1 VPLDPMIATI
11 LEQTQ
16 RAERDLWEM
25 PIAEARETADAGM
38 LQMREMF
45 GVEEVAEVF
54 DREVPGAEGPVRVRV
69 YRPEGHGPHGVLVY
83 FHGGGF
89 VFCGLDTHDQ
99 LCRMLTNRGRCV
111 VVSVDYRLA
120 PEHPYPAG
128 VADAW
133 AVTKWVQD
141 NAAEV
146 HGDRDRIAV
155 GGDSAGGNF
164 AAVVA
169 LEAAAATRRQPL
181 KLQLLL
187 YPGVDR
193 RGGYPSLTAN
203 GEGFLLTA
211 EMREWFARMYVPE
224 GATLDDWRLSPM
236 CAPSHAGT
244 APALVL
250 TAEFD
255 PLRDEGDAYA
265 ATLRADGVPVT
276 HLRYDGMIH
285 GFLQYAPSHE
295 GARAAVDEVGAVLRR
310 ALA

>member
-1 VPLDPMIATI
+1 MPLDPTLATI
-11 LEQTQ
+11 LEQVAAREQ
-16 RAERDLWEM
+16 NLWEL
-25 PIAEARETADAGM
+25 PIEDARRLSDAGL

-54 DREVPGAEGPVRVRV
+54 ERAVPGADGPVRIRV

-83 FHGGGF
+83 FHGGGYAI
-89 VFCGLDTHDQ
+89 CSLDTHDQ

-120 PEHPYPAG
+120 PEHPFPAG
-128 VADAW
+128 IDDAW

-146 HGDRDRIAV
+146 HGDRERVAV

-169 LEAAAATRRQPL
+169 LHVRDDRRRQPL
-181 KLQLLL
+181 KLQVLL

-193 RGGYPSLTAN
+193 RGGYASLAEN
-203 GEGFLLTA
+203 GEGYLLTT
-211 EMREWFARMYVPE
+211 EMRAWFDRMYVPA
-224 GATLDDWRLSPM
+224 GVPRDDWRLSPI
-236 CAPSHAGT
+236 CAPSHMDV
-244 APALVL
+244 APAVVV
-250 TAEFD
+250 TAEYD

-265 ATLRADGVPVT
+265 ETLRASGVPVE
-276 HLRYDGMIH
+276 HLPAAGMIH
-285 GFLQYAPSHE
+285 GFLQYAPFHE
-295 GARAAVDEVGAVLRR
+295 GARRCLDEVGAVLRR

>member
-1 VPLDPMIATI
+1 MPLDPTLATI
-11 LEQTQ
+11 LEQMK
-16 RAERDLWEM
+16 EREVRLTDM
-25 PIAEARETADAGM
+25 PIDEARRVADAGM

-45 GVEEVAEVF
+45 GVEDVGDVF
-54 DREVPGAEGPVRVRV
+54 EREVPGAEGPVRVRV
-69 YRPEGHGPHGVLVY
+69 YTPGGHGPHGVLVY
-83 FHGGGF
+83 FHGGGY

-99 LCRMLTNRGRCV
+99 MCRMLCNRGRCV

-120 PEHPYPAG
+120 PEHPFPAG
-128 VADAW
+128 VEDAW
-133 AVTKWVQD
+133 AVTRWVQD

-146 HGDRDRIAV
+146 RGDRDRIAV

-169 LEAAAATRRQPL
+169 LESRDATRRQPL

-193 RGGYPSLTAN
+193 RGGYPSLVEN
-203 GEGFLLTA
+203 GEGYLLDTD
-211 EMREWFARMYVPE
+211 MRDWFARMYVPT
-224 GATLDDWRLSPM
+224 GAALDDWRLSPI

-244 APALVL
+244 APAVVL

-255 PLRDEGDAYA
+255 PLRDEGIAYA
-265 ATLRADGVPVT
+265 KALEAAGVPVT
-276 HLRYDGMIH
+276 HLHADGMIH
-285 GFLQYAPSHE
+285 GFLQYAPFHG
-295 GARAAVDEVGAVLRR
+295 GARASMDEIGALLRR